1 MTAITQ
7 RFTHALDYARIA
19 HAAQF
24 RKGTEIPYLYHLMG
38 VASLV
43 LEHGGN
49 EDQAI
54 AGLLHDLIE
63 DCGEP
68 HADMIRAQFGD
79 VVANIVRDCTD
90 GSAEQKKENTNAQ
103 SRREDWIRR
112 KLRYI
117 AHLEHADNTTL
128 LVSGC
133 DKLHN
138 ARAILIDL
146 ENPEVGEKVFS
157 RFTGGKDGTLRYYH
171 SLAAIFTKHNVRM
184 ANELDRTVARMHE
197 LAGATQR
204 ANLTA
209 AGEMN

>member
-1 MTAITQ
+1 MTTITH
-7 RFTHALDYARIA
+7 RFTLALDYARIA
-19 HAAQF
+19 HAAQR
-24 RKGTEIPYLYHLMG
+24 RKGTDIPYLYHLLG

-43 LEHGGN
+43 IEHGGN

-79 VVANIVRDCTD
+79 VVAKIVSDCTD
-90 GSAEQKKENTNAQ
+90 GSAEQKKESTGAQ
-103 SRREDWIRR
+103 AKREDWTQR
-112 KLRYI
+112 KLHYI
-117 AHLEHADNTTL
+117 AHLDHADETTL

-146 ENPEVGEKVFS
+146 ENPEVGEEVFS

-171 SLAAIFTKHNVRM
+171 SLAAIFSKRNVRM
-184 ANELDRTVARMHE
+184 ANELERTVARIHE
-197 LAGATQR
+197 LAGA
-204 ANLTA
+204 AEHVGLMA
-209 AGEMN
+209 A

>member
-24 RKGTEIPYLYHLMG
+24 RTGTEIPYLYHLMG

-79 VVANIVRDCTD
+79 AVAKIVRDCTD

-117 AHLEHADNTTL
+117 AHLEHADKTILTCPQ
-128 LVSGC
+128 VSVP
-133 DKLHN
+133 
-138 ARAILIDL
+138 A
-146 ENPEVGEKVFS
+146 
-157 RFTGGKDGTLRYYH
+157 
-171 SLAAIFTKHNVRM
+171 
-184 ANELDRTVARMHE
+184 
-197 LAGATQR
+197 
-204 ANLTA
+204 
-209 AGEMN
+209 

>member
-79 VVANIVRDCTD
+79 AVAKIVRDCTD

-117 AHLEHADNTTL
+117 AHLEHADKTTL

-138 ARAILIDL
+138 ARAILGDL
-146 ENPEVGEKVFS
+146 ENPTVGAAVFE
-157 RFTGGKDGTLRYYH
+157 RFTARRDGTLAYYQ
-171 SLAAIFTKHNVRM
+171 SLAEILTRRAAPM
-184 ANELDRTVARMHE
+184 ALAFERTVARMQE
-197 LAGATQR
+197 LAGASER
-204 ANLTA
+204 RGL
-209 AGEMN
+209 G